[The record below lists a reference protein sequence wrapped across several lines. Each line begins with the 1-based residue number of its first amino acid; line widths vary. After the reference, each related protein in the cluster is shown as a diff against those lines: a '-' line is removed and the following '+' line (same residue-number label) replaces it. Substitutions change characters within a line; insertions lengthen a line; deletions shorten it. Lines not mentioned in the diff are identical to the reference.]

1 METKEQFL
9 ARYYAAAE
17 AGASEAELQAMIDS
31 YQASIQQEP
40 VKKKE
45 EASVLERASEVDFG
59 GSSSGLATPAQQDE
73 YDSGASVSTSV
84 TFDPYQTYNFG
95 GKEIP
100 GADAQLV
107 YDYGQAYEKERLDY
121 INQNF
126 DLARYYQSNGMSADA
141 ARLDSLTQEQ
151 RQIERQSV
159 LDGIENLMGDDVNEG
174 YIELAKG
181 LEGSPKNQY
190 EMLKGFSAENIYAGR
205 DRGFYAPNFDI
216 DESLDYEGKAREYKN
231 AVVGMEKERAG
242 NEAFSYINQQIEPIV
257 SDKFQRQIG
266 KELSIDERRAIE
278 QNLYKNYDIATDL
291 TGEGYVNE
299 SGQGWL
305 GVTDVFAP
313 GFRQSILKMWD
324 GVATPVENALG
335 GSDEDQAYRQE
346 RIKEIGMEMAVSS
359 KSLEDKL
366 LDLDIPGF
374 MSDGIGMLGA
384 SLPLMGAAMIT
395 GAVTRG
401 NPRAVG
407 SVTSILGGATIY
419 SENRDT
425 EWFQNL
431 NDAQKLGFVASSGI
445 AEGLPA
451 AVGAQIFAGKSFGGA
466 LVKSLMSKT
475 GEQTIKSWTAGLL
488 MGAGLG
494 AVEEGITE
502 GVTAGWQY
510 TSRINAMRAAGEP
523 VEWNYDDFWKQ
534 TREGALAGIAMGG
547 TLSPAGTIARTV
559 ATKSLDLLRTTAK
572 INELK
577 SQFSQAESRSERA
590 TIGRKIV
597 DAVDAYTKL
606 SDRRQQLMEYLAETN
621 PETFQRL
628 VDIHNRVEILAEQYT
643 RADANGRRSITKEVR
658 ELMQERG
665 SIEGE
670 MDSMFETDGKLE
682 SRILGREARKAA
694 NKRRNYGGLFQEGRG
709 KVTVTKEN
717 LGYVSKIVERLTR
730 FDVSPHTLIDGE
742 GKTKSITTGERIV
755 KGMQNA
761 MNLVR
766 AMSSLGDVAVDMY
779 RDFDTYIE
787 DLMSVATVR
796 DKETGEIRNMTR
808 EEATQIA
815 GRGMWTGSGQIK
827 LFLPA
832 LLENTAYHEGYHDV
846 VIQSIGTK
854 AAVGL
859 AKKLFQALPDN
870 LVSRYSKFLS
880 SYGDG
885 RGNLLSTLDDS
896 NLSEKQKV
904 QVADEFLMEILGDL
918 SAGNVSL
925 DVQKSI
931 IRQFIDYLSPQLGR
945 MGIRNIPNA
954 KIEDVVS
961 ALQQLTQE
969 FAEGRRVE
977 GLMTLNAAV
986 TRAGYASMATKI
998 GVTTDDDV
1006 DEGFDESKSQVVFR
1020 AGNLTDKAEPAAK
1033 MRGRRST
1040 GHFGTGFYFFSDENR
1055 AVEYAEPDNR
1065 KVSQLDISDYNLAR
1079 ATKGLHEVLKDIN
1092 NSSEASEA
1100 MWSGGD
1106 YEFSTYTF
1114 IRVGSV
1120 TGDFVTEEQARE
1132 MRDRAQEIFNKQKD
1146 IPPARYRERDS
1157 ISTVVMKAMGYEGVN
1172 AVGTDL
1178 DNSTYGTVIYDIK
1191 KGAEPK
1197 AQAMNAGDSKIEATV
1212 VFKVGKSRV
1221 SGRYGVTRVFNNE
1234 KHIDNFI
1241 DLMKRKKGWDFDDI
1255 YVIEGTYNGVEYK
1268 KKDSVQPQQPE
1279 PRRRIP
1285 ATEQDIYPVQAYD
1298 HKSFAQNMAT
1308 ALRLMRE
1315 SGNNLGIQVTPL
1327 TAEDLS
1333 AIAKGGGAIY
1343 STSDNKAGAYIKRDG
1358 YMGGLWK
1365 SPEST
1370 LSGVSK
1376 PLQDVSNNL
1385 AKKWGMVSGFFD
1397 AYATDLERQYVE
1409 NGWKPVAR
1417 VKFNPEFAPEGWN
1430 DEGSPLIDQPDIVF
1444 FVEGKGSVGDGKMY
1458 DNYMEAYSVAENLA
1472 KGEKPKAQ
1480 AMPDLGL
1487 SENAETTIE
1496 QAAGITPSQRDE
1508 RRTAMKLPES
1518 QRQTRNDLV
1527 LQVLNKYELGEI
1539 TQEDYLRAVR
1549 ENMPIKAFE
1558 VVPEIPT
1565 VLDIA
1570 SALDANKV
1578 DKGII
1583 GVNKQ
1588 VEDGYYVGLRL
1599 DIPAYDN
1606 YDTWVVSV
1614 HQGKEAERRSPFI
1627 YGKTIGYGQTAVIT
1641 NATFDSTPKAALSI
1655 ARGKSKTTIARMF
1668 GDWRNE
1674 DSQVTRQRAVDI
1686 MNGPD
1691 YNSDYKEIG
1700 KMDGWVQVGMNP
1712 FRHSWFYDKRD
1723 GRPLAEASEVIQVGA
1738 LVLAKDAVKISES
1751 DPRFEAKSNVSGRT
1765 IKFQRPGSIVA
1776 DPVSLVKPQKIG
1788 IFDFK
1793 YAASTTQMEEWLKS
1807 GLVRQEDMSMLEGR
1821 DVLSHSPDNM
1831 MVGSV
1836 SVDGRV
1842 LVNNGGG
1849 LFYSANTGDVWAVAG
1864 ETAGKNMANELNEL
1878 LKNSPDGKAYLLLIS
1893 GGREKHK
1900 SSTNGVMSVAS
1911 IGFELVNQGI
1921 ITKTELKN
1929 VLKQSIAE
1937 TEQLSVRNQIAAN
1950 EARVKKGKEPNPI
1963 NKGTTKLSSMGGTIE
1978 ALFERF
1984 FVEFASPYKSTFE
1997 QRREFVD
2004 KFSTNIGKA
2013 VAVKSRESA
2022 QEKKRIIDSYER
2034 VFEFRPNA
2042 NQFGS
2047 TLKNFF
2053 FDFFQEK
2060 ILQGGQVNE
2069 IYGAIEV
2076 TSEVKLEKDPNP
2088 TAAYPLKL
2096 VSVDP
2101 NAPRPR
2107 TIVFKSMRSA
2117 AGTLVTR
2124 GVNPLNRGLE
2134 IGDMYINSK
2143 GERQLITP
2151 PAFEMM
2157 GGMGQATWGRMTVKS
2172 PVPIDT
2178 ITRDI
2183 LNMNESVPI
2192 GVRAKSQGNLMK
2204 LIADMVDPSIP
2215 TPSARVTKRG
2225 KLVITPSKTE
2235 LWNKKKNEVVDL
2247 LVASGMSKENALA
2260 LYANAKA
2267 YKEGRTAG
2275 RKLAAK
2281 EAQKILGKR
2290 NRELSTE
2297 AKALRK
2303 ELDQLKNKAKTVDEF
2318 LSFAIKLVDERMKG
2332 KGQQPFGNADI
2343 QRLLK
2348 IVRQA
2353 HKSSAKRIAKEG
2365 EAEVMDTFVEKLID
2379 IFDKQDAKEA
2389 MRDYL
2394 ASIRVARKLQ
2404 QRLNDIT
2411 KKRKKGEALKSV
2423 ASYAKVLSRL
2433 ADINPAML
2441 SPTDV
2446 KDFVNTLNAAVQTV
2460 SKVKTFFDTEEQR
2473 IVAEAP
2479 ARRSVETLS
2488 ALADKFKAM
2497 EELGRNA
2504 VRVAKARANAEKNGT
2519 SFEEEYSALL
2529 KADALRNVSGTR
2541 KAILKFIEDNP
2552 NLGLDPANPA
2562 DVEYVLQQLA
2572 ENKALLEE
2580 QSKEAIITDV
2590 LLPQIAFNLDK
2601 LLEDRHIAEILG
2613 LYDATQFNV
2622 RELVARLNKLDKIH
2636 LANLEFKLD
2645 DYLMNDS
2652 VMGLGYLA
2660 ARVRG
2665 RIEMA
2670 DAIKNELTSKGVR
2683 AGAKPILSL
2692 LDTADSFLRLVFRVD
2707 NKTIAKIRRL
2717 IGFADMERAFA
2728 KADMIHAM
2736 TAEAISEEIDRIEGE
2751 GGSVKTVLDN
2761 AIMQLFSMARQMPVL
2776 EEAAP
2781 GQNEAEWYLALRNS
2795 MRRSIDHYRDQRELY
2810 SDEDIAQMEAAF
2822 EYLFAEKNLPDLIAK
2837 VQTERADL
2845 VQMVDF
2851 MAGVHSTLEDSF
2863 ANYVERYL
2871 GKNLTREN
2879 NYTPFEVKVK
2889 VKNEAV
2895 DESLQMRQA
2904 IMDSM
2909 RSSSLSNAKKVAG
2922 SSYERNPKSITGSN
2936 NIIGLD
2942 FIKINERTL
2951 RENTVLSNTVGE
2963 VIALQSVFSSDEM
2976 FELMPDDGVRSQLH
2990 AKLMNYI
2997 TQDSGKAPFVFHS
3010 RFMIGGKRFRNP
3022 FKTIRNA
3029 VIVKAFG
3036 GVLTQTL
3043 KQSTVLISTMANT
3056 KNPVQS
3062 IPYMIQTVGELFAF
3076 AVRNGL
3082 LTDSKIALEANGR
3095 YKLLQNSPVFSR
3107 DYEAGNIDPY
3117 TGAIDTETSWFV
3129 RTRDKLND
3137 LALQNLKST
3146 DKVAAIASWFTFYG
3160 DYLISEGLADSFDD
3174 INWEEQAARP
3184 DLDALSYADS
3194 MVTKDQAASTPR
3206 QAADIYKD
3214 TGGAI
3219 GPVVDFMRNIVLPFA
3234 RFAVNKKRSI
3244 YSDFNK
3250 LKEADTKREG
3260 MIAMAG
3266 HMAELTAFHTIG
3278 KILIPAIAS
3287 LFVDDEEEESK
3298 YRKNPWL
3305 DIAGSVLSDMNPLPP
3320 IGYLEDVSKEMLN
3333 RYLLFPLSEGMD
3345 GVPKFLGGDSSD
3357 DRYER
3362 WKNTSATIPT
3372 YSSNPE
3378 LSASGLFKVVMGPYG
3393 EFGTDAHNTLKNLM
3407 EDGNKVYSSTG
3418 KEYFVR
3424 PEDKDQ
3430 MDMFFAMKFLMAMG
3444 QMAGFSSKEIDIVAR
3459 RLDDLPRERSLGS
3472 EEELAAYEMI
3482 AKSVFADDA
3491 DFLATLEDGSG
3502 IERFQRIL
3510 IDKLNY
3516 SPYDAERA
3524 ASRFK
3529 KGAKETVV
3537 EISMRQMDGY
3547 AQHIRDIRAI
3557 FKNAGDAKDYFTMVN
3572 NRKNSMDA
3580 AEFAEFK
3587 NLADFYMAGMRSG
3600 TLEES
3605 MFYNLTE

>member
-17 AGASEAELQAMIDS
+17 AGASKAELQAMIDEFQS
-31 YQASIQQEP
+31 MAATAPQEDS
-40 VKKKE
+40 KKKDE
-45 EASVLERASEVDFG
+45 TSPLEPASEVDFTD
-59 GSSSGLATPAQQDE
+59 SSSGLATPAQQDE
-73 YDSGASVSTSV
+73 DDSGASASTPV

-95 GKEIP
+95 GQQIP

-107 YDYGQAYEKERLDY
+107 YDYGQVYGSERQSF
-121 INQNF
+121 IQNNF
-126 DLARYYQSNGMSADA
+126 DLARYYSANGMAADA
-141 ARLDSLTQEQ
+141 ERVRQLSPEQ
-151 RQIERQSV
+151 LELERGSV
-159 LDGIENLMGDDVNEG
+159 LDGINSLIDDDINSG
-174 YIELAKG
+174 YIELGKGLDGAPDQGEYNQVNSLLAGGAKG
-181 LEGSPKNQY
+181 SLYSGYGKDGG
-190 EMLKGFSAENIYAGR
+190 LFDGFVSDPDPLGLYAAEDPR
-205 DRGFYAPNFDI
+205 DSMSI
-216 DESLDYEGKAREYKN
+216 EEREDDFADRFGDWHKRN
-231 AVVGMEKERAG
+231 LG
-242 NEAFSYINQQIEPIV
+242 NKTFSYVNSQVEPTA
-257 SDKFQRQIG
+257 SEKYAQFLGQ
-266 KELSIDERRAIE
+266 ELSVEQRRAIE
-278 QNLYKNYDIATDL
+278 QNLYRNYNIAADL

-299 SGQGWL
+299 SGRGWL
-305 GVTDVFAP
+305 GVTDVFGP
-313 GFRQSILKMWD
+313 GFQRGMLQAWD
-324 GVATPVENALG
+324 GIATSVENVLG
-335 GSDEDQAYRQE
+335 GDEEDQAYRQQ
-346 RIKEIGMEMAVSS
+346 RIKEIGQEMAVAT
-359 KSLEDKL
+359 KNLEQKL
-366 LDLDIPGF
+366 AENDIEGYF
-374 MSDGIGMLGA
+374 TDTLGQFGA
-384 SLPLMGAAMIT
+384 SLPMMGAAMIT
-395 GAVTRG
+395 GAVTR
-401 NPRAVG
+401 NPRASMAAV
-407 SVTSILGGATIY
+407 SVFGAATVY
-419 SENRDT
+419 SENREN

-431 NDAQKLGFVASSGI
+431 SSAEQVGFVASSGI

-451 AVGAQIFAGKSFGGA
+451 MVAANILSGGGVAGAVAKRLSGRVAKNQVAKYTS
-466 LVKSLMSKT
+466 
-475 GEQTIKSWTAGLL
+475 GLL
-488 MGAGLG
+488 TGMGLG
-494 AVEEGITE
+494 AIEEGVTEGIT
-502 GVTAGWQY
+502 AAWQY
-510 TSRINAMRAAGEP
+510 NAMIDAKRRGGEA
-523 VEWNYDDFWKQ
+523 VDWDYNEFISQVKQ
-534 TREGALAGIAMGG
+534 GALAGMAMGG
-547 TLSPAGTIARTV
+547 GLAGVGNVTRTV
-559 ATKSLDLLRTTAK
+559 ATKGLDMLRTTAK

-577 SQFSQAESRSERA
+577 KQFTQAESKAERA
-590 TIGRKIV
+590 SIGRRIV
-597 DAVDAYTKL
+597 DAIDAHTKL
-606 SDRRQQLMEYLAETN
+606 FDRRQQLMEYLAETN

-628 VDIHNRVEILAEQYT
+628 VDIHNKVEILAEQYT
-643 RADANGRRSITKEVR
+643 RADSNGRRKITKEVR
-658 ELMQERG
+658 ELLQERG
-665 SIEGE
+665 TIEGE
-670 MDSMFETDGKLE
+670 MDSMLQTDGKLE
-682 SRILGREARKAA
+682 SRILAKEGRKAG

-709 KVTVTKEN
+709 KVTVTAGN
-717 LGYVSKIVERLTR
+717 LDSVSKLISRLTSL
-730 FDVSPHTLIDGE
+730 DVLPHTTLDGE

-761 MNLVR
+761 MNVVR
-766 AMSSLGDVAVDMY
+766 GLASLGDVAIDMY
-779 RDFDTYIE
+779 RDYDTYIA
-787 DLMSVATVR
+787 DLM
-796 DKETGEIRNMTR
+796 EEGGMTR
-808 EEATQIA
+808 EEAVNAA

-827 LFLPA
+827 LFLPS
-832 LLENTAYHEGYHDV
+832 LLENTAYHEGYHDFV
-846 VIQSIGTK
+846 LQTIGTK

-870 LVSRYSKFLS
+870 LSKRYSQFLT

-885 RGNLLSTLDDS
+885 RGNLTSSLDDKS
-896 NLSEKQKV
+896 LTEQQKV
-904 QVADEFLMEILGDL
+904 QVADEFLTELLADIT
-918 SAGNVSL
+918 AGNISI
-925 DVQKSI
+925 DIQKSV
-931 IRQFIDYLSPQLGR
+931 IRQFMEFLAPHLGR
-945 MGIRNIPNA
+945 IGVRGIPDA
-954 KIEDVVS
+954 KIDNVVS
-961 ALQQLTQE
+961 AIQQMTQE
-969 FAEGRRVE
+969 FSEGRRLE
-977 GLMTLNAAV
+977 GQRKLNEAV
-986 TRAGYASMATKI
+986 IRAGYAGMATKI
-998 GVTTDDDV
+998 GIAADEDS
-1006 DEGFDESKSQVVFR
+1006 DEGFDESKSQ
-1020 AGNLTDKAEPAAK
+1020 
-1033 MRGRRST
+1033 
-1040 GHFGTGFYFFSDENR
+1040 
-1055 AVEYAEPDNR
+1055 
-1065 KVSQLDISDYNLAR
+1065 
-1079 ATKGLHEVLKDIN
+1079 
-1092 NSSEASEA
+1092 A
-1100 MWSGGD
+1100 MD
-1106 YEFSTYTF
+1106 
-1114 IRVGSV
+1114 
-1120 TGDFVTEEQARE
+1120 
-1132 MRDRAQEIFNKQKD
+1132 
-1146 IPPARYRERDS
+1146 
-1157 ISTVVMKAMGYEGVN
+1157 
-1172 AVGTDL
+1172 
-1178 DNSTYGTVIYDIK
+1178 
-1191 KGAEPK
+1191 
-1197 AQAMNAGDSKIEATV
+1197 AGDSKIEATII
-1212 VFKVGKSRV
+1212 FKVGKTRV
-1221 SGRYGVTRVFNNE
+1221 SGRYPVTRVFNNE
-1234 KHIDNFI
+1234 QHLENFI
-1241 DLMKRKKGWDFDDI
+1241 KWMEKNKGWESDEI
-1255 YVIEGTYNGVEYK
+1255 YIKEGTYRGVDYK
-1268 KKDSVQPQQPE
+1268 RKDAVQSQQPR
-1279 PRRRIP
+1279 PRTKVQ
-1285 ATEQDIYPVQAYD
+1285 ATEQDVYSVQAWDYEA
-1298 HKSFAQNMAT
+1298 FAKNMAK
-1308 ALRLMRE
+1308 ALQLMKE
-1315 SGNNLGIQVTPL
+1315 SGVNLGIQVTPL
-1327 TAEDLS
+1327 TAEDVKK
-1333 AIAKGGGAIY
+1333 IADDGGAIF
-1343 STSDNKAGAYIKRDG
+1343 STSDNKAGAYVKRDG

-1365 SPEST
+1365 SPESS
-1370 LSGVSK
+1370 LSRVSK
-1376 PLQDVSNNL
+1376 PLQDKRNSL
-1385 AKKWGMVSGFFD
+1385 AKNWGMKSGFFD

-1430 DEGSPLIDQPDIVF
+1430 EEGSPLMEQPDVVF
-1444 FVEGKGSVGDGKMY
+1444 FVEGEGKVGDGKMY
-1458 DNYMEAYSVAENLA
+1458 DDYMEAYSSAETMA

-1480 AMPDLGL
+1480 ALPNPELQ
-1487 SENAETTIE
+1487 ENAEVSIE
-1496 QAAGITPSQRDE
+1496 EASGITPSQRE
-1508 RRTAMKLPES
+1508 QRRTEIKLPES
-1518 QRQTRNDLV
+1518 QRQVRNNVILG
-1527 LQVLNKYELGEI
+1527 VLNKYELGEI

-1583 GVNKQ
+1583 GVNKE

-1614 HQGKEAERRSPFI
+1614 HQGKKAEARSPFLG
-1627 YGKTIGYGQTAVIT
+1627 GKSIGYGQTAVIT
-1641 NATFDSTPKAALSI
+1641 NATFDSTPTAALNI
-1655 ARGKSKTTIARMF
+1655 ARGTAKTTIARMF

-1674 DSQVTRQRAVDI
+1674 NPEATRQRAVDI

-1700 KMDGWVQVGMNP
+1700 KMEGWVQVGMNP

-1723 GRPLAEASEVIQVGA
+1723 GRPLAEASEIIQVGA

-1751 DPRFEAKSNVSGRT
+1751 DPRFEAKSKVGGKA
-1765 IKFQRPGSIVA
+1765 IKFQRPGSDVT
-1776 DPVSLVKPQKIG
+1776 DPVSLVKSQKIG
-1788 IFDFK
+1788 IFDLK
-1793 YAASTTQMEEWLKS
+1793 YAASTTQMEDWLKS
-1807 GLVRQEDMSMLEGR
+1807 GIVRQEDMSILEGR

-1849 LFYSANTGDVWAVAG
+1849 LFYSANSGDVWAVAG
-1864 ETAGKNMANELNEL
+1864 ESAGNNMANELNEL
-1878 LKNSPDGKAYLLLIS
+1878 LKKSPDGKAYLLLIS
-1893 GGREKHK
+1893 GSRQKHR
-1900 SSTNGVMSVAS
+1900 SSTNGVMSMAS

-1929 VLKQSIAE
+1929 VLKQTIAE
-1937 TEQLSVRNQIAAN
+1937 TEQLSVQKQIAAN

-1963 NKGTTKLSSMGGTIE
+1963 KNGTTKLSSMGGTIE

-2004 KFSTNIGKA
+2004 KFATNIGNA
-2013 VAVKSRESA
+2013 VAVKSKESA

-2034 VFEFRPNA
+2034 VFGFRPNA

-2088 TAAYPLKL
+2088 TASYPLKL
-2096 VSVDP
+2096 VNTDP

-2107 TIVFKSMRSA
+2107 TIVFKTMRSA

-2124 GVNPLNRGLE
+2124 GVNPANRGLE

-2143 GERQLITP
+2143 GERKLITP
-2151 PAFEMM
+2151 AAFEMM

-2183 LNMNESVPI
+2183 LNMDESKPI

-2225 KLVITPSKTE
+2225 KLIIAPSKTE
-2235 LWNKKKNEVVDL
+2235 LWNKRKKEVVDL
-2247 LVASGMSKENALA
+2247 LVASGMSKENAQA

-2275 RKLAAK
+2275 RKLATK
-2281 EAQKILGKR
+2281 EAQSTLGKR

-2303 ELDQLKNKAKTVDEF
+2303 ELDQLKNKAKTVEEF

-2365 EAEVMDTFVEKLID
+2365 EAEVMDTFIEKLID
-2379 IFDKQDAKEA
+2379 IFDKQDAKAA

-2394 ASIRVARKLQ
+2394 ASISAARKLQ
-2404 QRLNDIT
+2404 KRLNNIT

-2433 ADINPAML
+2433 ADINPALL

-2446 KDFVNTLNAAVQTV
+2446 KDFINTLNAAVQTV
-2460 SKVKTFFDTEEQR
+2460 SKVKTSFSTEEQR

-2504 VRVAKARANAEKNGT
+2504 VMVAKAKALAEKNGT
-2519 SFEEEYSALL
+2519 TFEEEYSALL
-2529 KADALRNVSGTR
+2529 KAEGLRKVSGTR

-2613 LYDATQFNV
+2613 LYDAAKFNV
-2622 RELVARLNKLDKIH
+2622 SELVARLSKLDKIH

-2670 DAIKNELTSKGVR
+2670 DAIKGELTSKGIK
-2683 AGAKPILSL
+2683 AGARPILSL
-2692 LDTADSFLRLVFRVD
+2692 LDTADSFIRLVFKTD

-2736 TAEAISEEIDRIEGE
+2736 TVEAISEEIDRIEKE
-2751 GGSVKTVLDN
+2751 GGSVKTVADN

-2776 EEAAP
+2776 EEGAP
-2781 GQNEAEWYLALRNS
+2781 GQNEAEWYLALRDA

-2851 MAGVHSTLEDSF
+2851 MTGVHSTLEDSF

-2879 NYTPFEVKVK
+2879 NYTPFSVKVR

-2895 DESLQMRQA
+2895 DEGLQMRQA

-2922 SSYERNPKSITGSN
+2922 SSYERNPKSITGSG

-2951 RENTVLSNTVGE
+2951 RENTILSNTVGE
-2963 VIALQSVFSSDEM
+2963 VMALQSVFSSDEM
-2976 FELMPDDGVRSQLH
+2976 SELISDDGVRQQLH
-2990 AKLMNYI
+2990 SKLMQYI
-2997 TQDSGKAPFVFHS
+2997 TQDAGRAPFVFQS
-3010 RFMIGGKRFRNP
+3010 RFMIGGKKFRNP
-3022 FKTIRNA
+3022 VKTIRNA

-3043 KQSTVLISTMANT
+3043 KQSTVLISTMFNSKVPT
-3056 KNPVQS
+3056 QS
-3062 IPYMIQTVGELFAF
+3062 IPYMIKTVGELFAF

-3082 LTDSKIALEANGR
+3082 FKDSKIALEANGR

-3107 DYEAGNIDPY
+3107 DYQAGNIDPY

-3146 DKVAAIASWFTFYG
+3146 DKIAAIASWFTFYG
-3160 DYLISEGLADSFDD
+3160 DYLISEGLADSFDE

-3184 DLDALSYADS
+3184 NLDALSYADS

-3214 TGGAI
+3214 TSGTMSA
-3219 GPVVDFMRNIVLPFA
+3219 VVALVRNIILAFS
-3234 RFAVNKKRSI
+3234 RFAVNKKRSV
-3244 YSDFNK
+3244 YSDFEK
-3250 LKEADTKREG
+3250 IRTGTAVKEGTV
-3260 MIAMAG
+3260 AMAG
-3266 HMAELTAFHTIG
+3266 HMAELATFHAVG

-3287 LFVDDEEEESK
+3287 MFVDEEEEESE
-3298 YRKNPWL
+3298 YRKSPWL
-3305 DIAGSVLSDMNPLPP
+3305 DIGGGVLTDMNPLPP
-3320 IGYLEDVSKEMLN
+3320 LGYLEDVVKEMTN
-3333 RYLLFPLSEGMD
+3333 KYLLFPISEGMD
-3345 GVPKFLGGDSSD
+3345 GIPSFLEGEGYD

-3378 LSASGLFKVVMGPYG
+3378 LSASGLLKVAMGPYG
-3393 EFGTDAHNTLKNLM
+3393 EFVTDAGNTLRNLM

-3482 AKSVFADDA
+3482 AKSVFKDDA

-3510 IDKLNY
+3510 IEKLDY
-3516 SPYDAERA
+3516 SPYDAEKA
-3524 ASRFK
+3524 ASKFQ
-3529 KGAKETVV
+3529 KGAKAAAIEL
-3537 EISMRQMDGY
+3537 SMRDMDGY
-3547 AQHIRDIRAI
+3547 AQHIRDIRVI
-3557 FKNAGDAKDYFTMVN
+3557 FKNAGDAKDYFAMVN
-3572 NRKNSMDA
+3572 RRKDSMDA
-3580 AEFAEFK
+3580 TEFAEFK

>member
-17 AGASEAELQAMIDS
+17 AGASKAELQAMIDEF
-31 YQASIQQEP
+31 QAMAAAAPQGDS
-40 VKKKE
+40 KKKE
-45 EASVLERASEVDFG
+45 ETSPLEPVSEVDFTD
-59 GSSSGLATPAQQDE
+59 SSSGLATPAQQDGD
-73 YDSGASVSTSV
+73 DSGASASTPV
-84 TFDPYQTYNFG
+84 TFDPYQTYDFG
-95 GKEIP
+95 GQQIP

-107 YDYGQAYEKERLDY
+107 YNYGQAYEQSRSQW
-121 INQNF
+121 INENF
-126 DLARYYQSNGMSADA
+126 DLAQYYGQNNMAADA
-141 ARLDSLTQEQ
+141 ARLESLSPEQ
-151 RQIERQSV
+151 LELEKQSVIQGIEQLAKDNSNQAYKEYGKGIKDTEIPEANKQNLAEFQQAPAMDIWASRAGVEQMTGVSTRLFEEQIE
-159 LDGIENLMGDDVNEG
+159 
-174 YIELAKG
+174 G
-181 LEGSPKNQY
+181 LGLTEEQV
-190 EMLKGFSAENIYAGR
+190 AE
-205 DRGFYAPNFDI
+205 
-216 DESLDYEGKAREYKN
+216 EYKEYVIDRLDKTSN
-231 AVVGMEKERAG
+231 
-242 NEAFSYINQQIEPIV
+242 NNIFSYINSKVEPLATER
-257 SDKFQRQIG
+257 FRQS
-266 KELSIDERRAIE
+266 LNRDLTIDERRSIE
-278 QNLYKNYDIATDL
+278 QNLYRNYDISTDL

-305 GVTDVFAP
+305 GVTDVFSP
-313 GFRQSILKMWD
+313 GFKRSGLAIWD
-324 GVATPVENALG
+324 GVATAVENVFG
-335 GSDEDQAYRQE
+335 GNEEAQAERQQA
-346 RIKEIGMEMAVSS
+346 IKDIGKEMSVSTRS
-359 KSLEDKL
+359 MGEKWD
-366 LDLDIPGF
+366 DGDITGW
-374 MSDGIGMLGA
+374 MTDGLGMLGQSA
-384 SLPLMGAAMIT
+384 PLMGAAMLT
-395 GAVTRG
+395 GAVSRG
-401 NPRAVG
+401 NVRAVA
-407 SVTSILGGATIY
+407 SVTSTLGAATIY
-419 SENRDT
+419 SENKDT
-425 EWFQNL
+425 EWFDNL
-431 NDAQKLGFVASSGI
+431 SSAEALGFVVSSGI

-451 AVGAQIFAGKSFGGA
+451 AVGGNIFRTGGMLA
-466 LVKSLMSKT
+466 KGLARTLGT
-475 GEQTIKSWTAGLL
+475 EAGEQGFKQWTKGLL
-488 MGAGLG
+488 VGAGLG

-502 GVTAGWQY
+502 GITAGWQY
-510 TSRINAMRAAGEP
+510 TSRINAMQAAGEN
-523 VEWNYDDFWKQ
+523 VQWNYDEFWKQ
-534 TREGALAGIAMGG
+534 TKEGAVAGIAMGG
-547 TLSPAGTIARTV
+547 TLAPAGNVVRTV
-559 ATKSLDLLRTTAK
+559 ASKGLDLIRTKAK
-572 INELK
+572 IDELK
-577 SQFSQAESRSERA
+577 QQFSQAESKSERA

-606 SDRRQQLMEYLAETN
+606 SDRRQQLMEYLAETK
-621 PETFQRL
+621 PETYERL
-628 VDIHNRVEILAEQYT
+628 VEIHNRVEVLAEQYT
-643 RADANGRRSITKEVR
+643 RADSDARRKITKEVR
-658 ELMQERG
+658 ELMAERG
-665 SIEGE
+665 NIEGE
-670 MDSMFETDGKLE
+670 MDSMLQTDGKLE
-682 SRILGREARKAA
+682 SRILAREGRKAGK
-694 NKRRNYGGLFQEGRG
+694 KRRNYGGLFAEGRG
-709 KVTVTKEN
+709 KVTVTADN
-717 LGYVSKIVERLTR
+717 LGPIAKIIQGLTKY
-730 FDVSPHTLIDGE
+730 DVSPHTVVDGE
-742 GKTKSITTGERIV
+742 GKTKAVTTGERIV
-755 KGMQNA
+755 RGMQNA
-761 MNLVR
+761 VNVVKGL
-766 AMSSLGDVAVDMY
+766 SSLGDVAVDMY
-779 RDFDTYIE
+779 RDYDTYIE
-787 DLMSVATVR
+787 DLMQEA
-796 DKETGEIRNMTR
+796 GLTR
-808 EEATQIA
+808 EAAVEAA

-827 LFLPA
+827 MFLPG
-832 LLENTAYHEGYHDV
+832 LLETTAYHEGYHDFV
-846 VIQSIGTK
+846 LQTIGTK

-870 LVSRYSKFLS
+870 LTKRYSQFLT

-885 RGNLLSTLDDS
+885 RGSLTSSLDDKS
-896 NLSEKQKV
+896 LTEEQKV
-904 QVADEFLMEILGDL
+904 QVADEFLTELLADIT
-918 SAGNVSL
+918 AGNVSI
-925 DVQKSI
+925 DIQKSVV
-931 IRQFIDYLSPQLGR
+931 RQFMDFLSPHLGR
-945 MGIRNIPNA
+945 IGVKGIPDA
-954 KIEDVVS
+954 KIDNVVS
-961 ALQQLTQE
+961 AIQQMTQE
-969 FAEGRRVE
+969 FSEGRRLE
-977 GLMTLNAAV
+977 GQRRLNEAV
-986 TRAGYASMATKI
+986 IRANYAGIAMRAGVMM
-998 GVTTDDDV
+998 DDDAE
-1006 DEGFDESKSQVVFR
+1006 DGFDKTKTQMVYR
-1020 AGNLTDKAEPAAK
+1020 AGNLVDKAEPAAK

-1040 GHFGTGFYFFSDENR
+1040 GHFGTGFYFFSDEKR
-1055 AVEYAEPDNR
+1055 AIEYAKPDNR
-1065 KVSQLDISDYNLAR
+1065 EVSQLNIADYNLAR

-1092 NSSEASEA
+1092 NASDASEA
-1100 MWSGGD
+1100 HWSGGD
-1106 YEFSTYTF
+1106 YRFIPYTF
-1114 IRVGSV
+1114 VRVGSV
-1120 TGDFVTEEQARE
+1120 LGEFVTEEQARE
-1132 MRDRAQEIFNKQKD
+1132 MADRAQKIFDKQRS
-1146 IPPARYRERDS
+1146 IPVERYRERDS
-1157 ISTVVMKAMGYEGVN
+1157 ISTIVMKAMGYEGVS
-1172 AVGTDL
+1172 AVDTDL

-1197 AQAMNAGDSKIEATV
+1197 AQAMEAGGGEIFATIVFSVSVSGKAKHPVKKVFKDERHLNNFIKFMERERGWTYEETYVHSGEYSGEATKQKSEPIRETV
-1212 VFKVGKSRV
+1212 DATDRDILYKADPQGIKDFARSMDRAMKMMADRGVNIGLQVTQLSEADVQKIVDEGGVIFMTADVGAGGYITKDGYVGGIFKNPDT
-1221 SGRYGVTRVFNNE
+1221 RY
-1234 KHIDNFI
+1234 
-1241 DLMKRKKGWDFDDI
+1241 KRITKPLFKRMEQWA
-1255 YVIEGTYNGVEYK
+1255 ERNGVE
-1268 KKDSVQPQQPE
+1268 
-1279 PRRRIP
+1279 I
-1285 ATEQDIYPVQAYD
+1285 
-1298 HKSFAQNMAT
+1298 
-1308 ALRLMRE
+1308 
-1315 SGNNLGIQVTPL
+1315 
-1327 TAEDLS
+1327 
-1333 AIAKGGGAIY
+1333 
-1343 STSDNKAGAYIKRDG
+1343 
-1358 YMGGLWK
+1358 
-1365 SPEST
+1365 
-1370 LSGVSK
+1370 
-1376 PLQDVSNNL
+1376 
-1385 AKKWGMVSGFFD
+1385 FFD
-1397 AYATDLERQYVE
+1397 AFATKLEDIYIGLGYKPYART
-1409 NGWKPVAR
+1409 A
-1417 VKFNPEFAPEGWN
+1417 FNREFAPEGWDAEN
-1430 DEGSPLIDQPDIVF
+1430 SPLLDEPDVVF
-1444 FVEGKGSVGDGKMY
+1444 FV
-1458 DNYMEAYSVAENLA
+1458 
-1472 KGEKPKAQ
+1472 KGEGTKGEGQRFDDYMQAFDATAARAKKPKAQ
-1480 AMPDLGL
+1480 ALPNPELQ
-1487 SENAETTIE
+1487 ENAQVSIE
-1496 QAAGITPSQRDE
+1496 EATGISPQQRE
-1508 RRTAMKLPES
+1508 QRRAEIKLPES
-1518 QRQTRNDLV
+1518 QRQRRNNTILD
-1527 LQVLNKYELGEI
+1527 VLNKYELGEI

-1549 ENMPIKAFE
+1549 ENMPIKPFE
-1558 VVPEIPT
+1558 AVPEIPT

-1578 DKGII
+1578 DKGIV
-1583 GVNKQ
+1583 GVNKEI
-1588 VEDGYYVGLRL
+1588 EDGYYVGLRL

-1614 HQGKEAERRSPFI
+1614 HQGKKAEPRSPFLG
-1627 YGKTIGYGQTAVIT
+1627 GKAIGYGQTAVIT
-1641 NATFDSTPKAALSI
+1641 NATFDSTPTAALNI
-1655 ARGKSKTTIARMF
+1655 ARGTAKTTIARMF

-1674 DSQVTRQRAVDI
+1674 NPETTRQRAVDI
-1686 MNGPD
+1686 MAGPE

-1700 KMDGWVQVGMNP
+1700 KMEGWVQVGMNP

-1723 GRPLAEASEVIQVGA
+1723 GRPLAEASEIIQIGA
-1738 LVLAKDAVKISES
+1738 LVLAKDAVKVSES
-1751 DPRFEAKSNVSGRT
+1751 DPRFEAKSKVGGGR
-1765 IKFQRPGSIVA
+1765 IKFQRPGSLVA
-1776 DPVSLVKPQKIG
+1776 DPVSLVKSQKIG
-1788 IFDFK
+1788 IFDLN
-1793 YAASTTQMEEWLKS
+1793 YTASTTQMEDWLKS
-1807 GLVRQEDMSMLEGR
+1807 GVVRQEDMSILEGR
-1821 DVLSHSPDNM
+1821 PVLSHSPDNM

-1864 ETAGKNMANELNEL
+1864 ESAGNNMANELNEL
-1878 LKNSPDGKAYLLLIS
+1878 LKTSPDGKAYLLLIS
-1893 GGREKHK
+1893 GGREKHR
-1900 SSTNGVMSVAS
+1900 SSTNGVMSMAS
-1911 IGFELVNQGI
+1911 LGFELVNQNVL
-1921 ITKTELKN
+1921 TKTELKK
-1929 VLKQSIAE
+1929 VLKETIAE
-1937 TEQLSVRNQIAAN
+1937 TERLSIAAQIRRN
-1950 EARVKKGKEPNPI
+1950 EARVKDGKEPNPI
-1963 NKGTTKLSSMGGTIE
+1963 KRGTNKLSSMSGTME

-2004 KFSTNIGKA
+2004 KFATNVGKA
-2013 VAVKSRESA
+2013 VAVKARESA
-2022 QEKKRIIDSYER
+2022 AKKKELIAAYER
-2034 VFEFRPNA
+2034 IFEFRPKA
-2042 NQFGS
+2042 SQFGS

-2053 FDFFQEK
+2053 FDYFQEK
-2060 ILQGGQVNE
+2060 VLQGGQPNE

-2076 TSEVKLEKDPNP
+2076 SSEVRLEKDPNP
-2088 TAAYPLKL
+2088 TASYPLKL
-2096 VSVDP
+2096 VNVDP
-2101 NAPRPR
+2101 NAPTPK
-2107 TIVFKSMRSA
+2107 TIVFKTMRSA

-2124 GVNPLNRGLE
+2124 GTNPANRGLE

-2143 GERQLITP
+2143 GERKLITP
-2151 PAFEMM
+2151 NAFEMM
-2157 GGMGQATWGRMTVKS
+2157 GGMGQATWGRMSVKA

-2183 LNMNESVPI
+2183 LNMEESKPI

-2225 KLVITPSKTE
+2225 KLIIAPSKTE
-2235 LWNKKKNEVVDL
+2235 LWNKRKKEVVDL
-2247 LVASGMSKENALA
+2247 LVASGMSKENAQA

-2275 RKLAAK
+2275 RKLATK
-2281 EAQKILGKR
+2281 EAQSTLGKR

-2303 ELDQLKNKAKTVDEF
+2303 ELDQLKNKAKTVEEF

-2353 HKSSAKRIAKEG
+2353 HKSSAKRIEKEG
-2365 EAEVMDTFVEKLID
+2365 GAEVMDTFIEKLID
-2379 IFDKQDAKEA
+2379 IFDKQDAKAA

-2394 ASIRVARKLQ
+2394 ASISAARKLQ
-2404 QRLNDIT
+2404 KRLSTIT

-2433 ADINPAML
+2433 ADINPALL

-2446 KDFVNTLNAAVQTV
+2446 KDFINTLNSAVQTV
-2460 SKVKTFFDTEEQR
+2460 SKVKTSFDPEEQR

-2504 VRVAKARANAEKNGT
+2504 VMVAKAKALAEKNGT
-2519 SFEEEYSALL
+2519 TFEEEYSALL
-2529 KADALRNVSGTR
+2529 KAEGLRKVSGTR

-2613 LYDATQFNV
+2613 LYDATKFNV
-2622 RELVARLNKLDKIH
+2622 SELVSRLNKLDKIH

-2660 ARVRG
+2660 SRVRG

-2670 DAIKNELTSKGVR
+2670 DAIKGELTSKGIK
-2683 AGAKPILSL
+2683 AGTRPILSL
-2692 LDTADSFLRLVFRVD
+2692 LDTADSFLRLVFKTD

-2736 TAEAISEEIDRIEGE
+2736 TVEAISEEIDRIEKE
-2751 GGSVKTVLDN
+2751 GGSVRTITDN

-2776 EEAAP
+2776 EEGAP
-2781 GQNEAEWYLALRNS
+2781 GQNEAEWYLALRDA
-2795 MRRSIDHYRDQRELY
+2795 MRRSIAHYRDQRELY

-2822 EYLFAEKNLPDLIAK
+2822 EYLFSEKNLPNLIAK
-2837 VQTERADL
+2837 VQTERPDL

-2879 NYTPFEVKVK
+2879 NYTPFSVKVK

-2895 DESLQMRQA
+2895 DEGLQMRQA

-2942 FIKINERTL
+2942 FTKINERTL
-2951 RENTVLSNTVGE
+2951 RENTILSNTVGE
-2963 VIALQSVFSSDEM
+2963 VMALQSVFSSDEM
-2976 FELMPDDGVRSQLH
+2976 SELIADDGVRQQLH
-2990 AKLMNYI
+2990 SKLMQYI
-2997 TQDSGKAPFVFHS
+2997 TQDAGRAPFVFQS
-3010 RFMIGGKRFRNP
+3010 RFMVGSKKFRNP
-3022 FKTIRNA
+3022 IKTIRNA

-3082 LTDSKIALEANGR
+3082 FTDSKIALDANGR

-3160 DYLISEGLADSFDD
+3160 DYLISEGFADSFDD

-3214 TGGAI
+3214 TAGTMSA
-3219 GPVVDFMRNIVLPFA
+3219 VVAMVRNIILPFA
-3234 RFAVNKKRSI
+3234 RFAVNKKRSV
-3244 YSDFNK
+3244 YSDFEK
-3250 LKEADTKREG
+3250 IRTGTAVKEGTV
-3260 MIAMAG
+3260 AMAG
-3266 HMAELTAFHTIG
+3266 HMAELATFHAIG

-3287 LFVDDEEEESK
+3287 MFVDDEEKESE

-3305 DIAGSVLSDMNPLPP
+3305 DIAGSMLADMNPLPP
-3320 IGYLEDVSKEMLN
+3320 LGYLEDVVKEMAN
-3333 RYLLFPLSEGMD
+3333 KYMLFPLSEGLD
-3345 GVPKFLGGDSSD
+3345 GVPSFLEGEDYD

-3372 YSSNPE
+3372 YSSSPE
-3378 LSASGLFKVVMGPYG
+3378 LSASGLLKVAMGPYG
-3393 EFGTDAHNTLKNLM
+3393 EFVTDAGNTVRNLM
-3407 EDGNKVYSSTG
+3407 EGGNKVYSSTG

-3444 QMAGFSSKEIDIVAR
+3444 QMAGFSSKEIDILAR
-3459 RLDDLPRERSLGS
+3459 RLDDMPRERSFGS
-3472 EEELAAYEMI
+3472 EEELAAYETI
-3482 AKSVFADDA
+3482 ARSVLAEDR

-3510 IDKLNY
+3510 IEKLNY
-3516 SPYDAERA
+3516 SPFDAEKA
-3524 ASRFK
+3524 ASKFQ
-3529 KGAKETVV
+3529 KGAKAAAV
-3537 EISMRQMDGY
+3537 ELSMREMDGY
-3547 AQHIRDIRAI
+3547 AQHIRDIRII
-3557 FKNAGDAKDYFTMVN
+3557 FKNAGDAKDYFAMVN

-3587 NLADFYMAGMRSG
+3587 SLADLYMAGMRSG

>member
-107 YDYGQAYEKERLDY
+107 YDYGQVYGSERQSF
-121 INQNF
+121 IQNNF
-126 DLARYYQSNGMSADA
+126 DLARYYSANGMAADA
-141 ARLDSLTQEQ
+141 ERVRQLPQEQ
-151 RQIERQSV
+151 LELERGSV
-159 LDGIENLMGDDVNEG
+159 LDAINSLIDDDINSG
-174 YIELAKG
+174 YIELGKG
-181 LEGSPKNQY
+181 LDGAPDQREYNQVTSLLARG
-190 EMLKGFSAENIYAGR
+190 LKGTLYSGYGKDGGLFGQFTYDPDPLGLYAAEDPRDSMSLEEREDDFADRFSDWHKRN
-205 DRGFYAPNFDI
+205 
-216 DESLDYEGKAREYKN
+216 L
-231 AVVGMEKERAG
+231 G
-242 NEAFSYINQQIEPIV
+242 NKTFSYVNSQVEPTA
-257 SDKFQRQIG
+257 SEKYAQFLGQ
-266 KELSIDERRAIE
+266 ELSVEQRRAIE
-278 QNLYKNYDIATDL
+278 QNLYRNYNIAADL

-299 SGQGWL
+299 SGRGWL
-305 GVTDVFAP
+305 GVTDVFGP
-313 GFRQSILKMWD
+313 GLQRSMLQAWD
-324 GVATPVENALG
+324 GIATGVENVLG
-335 GSDEDQAYRQE
+335 GDEEDQAYRQQ
-346 RIKEIGMEMAVSS
+346 RIKEIGQEMAVAT
-359 KSLEDKL
+359 KNLEQKIAEY
-366 LDLDIPGF
+366 DIEGYF
-374 MSDGIGMLGA
+374 TDALGQFGA
-384 SLPLMGAAMIT
+384 SLPMMGAAMIT
-395 GAVTRG
+395 GAVTR
-401 NPRAVG
+401 NPRASMAAV
-407 SVTSILGGATIY
+407 SVFGAATVY
-419 SENRDT
+419 SENREN

-431 NDAQKLGFVASSGI
+431 SSAEQMGFVASSGI

-451 AVGAQIFAGKSFGGA
+451 MVAANILSGGGVAGAVAKKLGSRVAKNQVAKY
-466 LVKSLMSKT
+466 
-475 GEQTIKSWTAGLL
+475 TAGLL
-488 MGAGLG
+488 TGMGLGAIEEGVTEGITAAWQYNAMIDAKRRGGEAVDWDYNEFISQVKQGTLAGMAMGGGLAGLG
-494 AVEEGITE
+494 N
-502 GVTAGWQY
+502 VT
-510 TSRINAMRAAGEP
+510 
-523 VEWNYDDFWKQ
+523 
-534 TREGALAGIAMGG
+534 
-547 TLSPAGTIARTV
+547 RTV
-559 ATKSLDLLRTTAK
+559 ATKGLDMLRTTAK

-577 SQFSQAESRSERA
+577 KEFTQAESKAERA
-590 TIGRKIV
+590 SIGRKIV
-597 DAVDAYTKL
+597 DAIDAHTKL
-606 SDRRQQLMEYLAETN
+606 FDRRQQLMEYLAETN

-643 RADANGRRSITKEVR
+643 RADSNGRRGITKEVR
-658 ELMQERG
+658 ELLQERS

-717 LGYVSKIVERLTR
+717 LGYVSKIVGRLTR
-730 FDVSPHTLIDGE
+730 LDVSPHTLIDGE

-1006 DEGFDESKSQVVFR
+1006 DEGFDESKSQ
-1020 AGNLTDKAEPAAK
+1020 
-1033 MRGRRST
+1033 
-1040 GHFGTGFYFFSDENR
+1040 
-1055 AVEYAEPDNR
+1055 
-1065 KVSQLDISDYNLAR
+1065 
-1079 ATKGLHEVLKDIN
+1079 
-1092 NSSEASEA
+1092 
-1100 MWSGGD
+1100 
-1106 YEFSTYTF
+1106 
-1114 IRVGSV
+1114 
-1120 TGDFVTEEQARE
+1120 
-1132 MRDRAQEIFNKQKD
+1132 
-1146 IPPARYRERDS
+1146 
-1157 ISTVVMKAMGYEGVN
+1157 
-1172 AVGTDL
+1172 
-1178 DNSTYGTVIYDIK
+1178 
-1191 KGAEPK
+1191 
-1197 AQAMNAGDSKIEATV
+1197 AMNAGDSKIEATV

-1285 ATEQDIYPVQAYD
+1285 ATEQNIYPVQAYD

-1370 LSGVSK
+1370 LSRVSK
-1376 PLQDVSNNL
+1376 PLQDVRNNL

-1430 DEGSPLIDQPDIVF
+1430 DEGSPLIDQPDVVF

-1458 DNYMEAYSVAENLA
+1458 DDYMEAYSVAETMA

-1496 QAAGITPSQRDE
+1496 QATGITPSQREE

-1518 QRQTRNDLV
+1518 QRQTRNDV
-1527 LQVLNKYELGEI
+1527 ILQVLNKYELGEI

-1570 SALDANKV
+1570 SSLDANKV

-1614 HQGKEAERRSPFI
+1614 HQGKKAEERTPFLG
-1627 YGKTIGYGQTAVIT
+1627 GKSIGYGQAAIINNV
-1641 NATFDSTPKAALSI
+1641 TFDSTPTAALNI
-1655 ARGKSKTTIARMF
+1655 ARETAKSTIARMF
-1668 GDWRNE
+1668 GDWKNE
-1674 DSQVTRQRAVDI
+1674 DPQVTRQRAVDI
-1686 MNGPD
+1686 MAGPD

-1700 KMDGWVQVGMNP
+1700 KMEGWVQVGMNP

-1751 DPRFEAKSNVSGRT
+1751 DPRFEAKSKVSGRT

-2004 KFSTNIGKA
+2004 RFATNIGKA
-2013 VAVKSRESA
+2013 VAVKSKESA

-2060 ILQGGQVNE
+2060 ILQGGQVND

-2076 TSEVKLEKDPNP
+2076 ASEVKLERDPNP

-2096 VSVDP
+2096 VNTDP

-2107 TIVFKSMRSA
+2107 TIVFKTMRSA

-2157 GGMGQATWGRMTVKS
+2157 GGMGQATWGRMTVKA

-2235 LWNKKKNEVVDL
+2235 LWNKRKGEVVDL
-2247 LVASGMSKENALA
+2247 LVASGMSKENAMA

-2460 SKVKTFFDTEEQR
+2460 SKVKTFFDAEEQR

-2670 DAIKNELTSKGVR
+2670 DAIRGELTSKGIR
-2683 AGAKPILSL
+2683 AGERPILSL

-2781 GQNEAEWYLALRNS
+2781 GQNEAEWYLALRDS

-2837 VQTERADL
+2837 VQAERADL

-2879 NYTPFEVKVK
+2879 NYTPFEVRVK

-2904 IMDSM
+2904 IMDNM

-3250 LKEADTKREG
+3250 LRESDARKEG

-3298 YRKNPWL
+3298 HRKNPWL

-3333 RYLLFPLSEGMD
+3333 RYFLFPLSEGMD

-3357 DRYER
+3357 ERYER

-3378 LSASGLFKVVMGPYG
+3378 LSAGALLKVTFGPYG
-3393 EFGTDAHNTLKNLM
+3393 EFALDAKNSFDNLM
-3407 EDGNKVYSSTG
+3407 ERSNKVYSSTG
-3418 KEYFVR
+3418 REYFIR

-3502 IERFQRIL
+3502 TERFQRIL
-3510 IDKLNY
+3510 IEKLNY

-3529 KGAKETVV
+3529 KGAKETAV

-3547 AQHIRDIRAI
+3547 AQHIRDIRVI
-3557 FKNAGDAKDYFTMVN
+3557 FKNAGDAKDYFSMVN

>member
-17 AGASEAELQAMIDS
+17 AGASKAELQAMIDEFQS
-31 YQASIQQEP
+31 MAATAPQEDS
-40 VKKKE
+40 KKKDE
-45 EASVLERASEVDFG
+45 TSPLEPASEVDFTD
-59 GSSSGLATPAQQDE
+59 SSSGLATPAQQDE
-73 YDSGASVSTSV
+73 DDSGASASTPV
-84 TFDPYQTYNFG
+84 TFDPYQTYDFG
-95 GKEIP
+95 GQQIP

-107 YDYGQAYEKERLDY
+107 YDYGQVYGSERQSF
-121 INQNF
+121 IQNNF
-126 DLARYYQSNGMSADA
+126 DLARYYSANGMAADA
-141 ARLDSLTQEQ
+141 ERVRQLSPEQ
-151 RQIERQSV
+151 LELERGSV
-159 LDGIENLMGDDVNEG
+159 LDGINSLIDDDINSG
-174 YIELAKG
+174 YIELGKGLDGAPDQGEYNQVNSLLAGGAKG
-181 LEGSPKNQY
+181 SLYSGYGKDGGLFDGFVSDPDPLGLYAAEDPRDSMSLE
-190 EMLKGFSAENIYAGR
+190 EREDDFA
-205 DRGFYAPNFDI
+205 DRFGDWHKRN
-216 DESLDYEGKAREYKN
+216 L
-231 AVVGMEKERAG
+231 G
-242 NEAFSYINQQIEPIV
+242 NKTFSYVNSQVEPTA
-257 SDKFQRQIG
+257 SEKYAQFLGQ
-266 KELSIDERRAIE
+266 ELSVEQRRAIE
-278 QNLYKNYDIATDL
+278 QNLYRNYNIAADL

-299 SGQGWL
+299 SGRGWL
-305 GVTDVFAP
+305 GVTDVFGP
-313 GFRQSILKMWD
+313 GFQRGMLQAWD
-324 GVATPVENALG
+324 GIATSVENVLG
-335 GSDEDQAYRQE
+335 GDEEDQAYRQQ
-346 RIKEIGMEMAVSS
+346 RIKEVGQEMAVAT
-359 KSLEDKL
+359 KNLEQKL
-366 LDLDIPGF
+366 AENDIEGYF
-374 MSDGIGMLGA
+374 TDTLGQFGA
-384 SLPLMGAAMIT
+384 SLPMMGAAMIT
-395 GAVTRG
+395 GAVTR
-401 NPRAVG
+401 NPRASMAAV
-407 SVTSILGGATIY
+407 SVFGAATVY
-419 SENRDT
+419 SENREN

-431 NDAQKLGFVASSGI
+431 SSAEQVGFVASSGI

-451 AVGAQIFAGKSFGGA
+451 MVAANILSGGGVAGAVAKRLGSRVAKNQVAKY
-466 LVKSLMSKT
+466 
-475 GEQTIKSWTAGLL
+475 TAGLL
-488 MGAGLG
+488 TGMGLG
-494 AVEEGITE
+494 AIEEGVTEGIT
-502 GVTAGWQY
+502 AAWQY
-510 TSRINAMRAAGEP
+510 NAMIDAKRRGGEA
-523 VEWNYDDFWKQ
+523 VDWDYNEFISQVKQ
-534 TREGALAGIAMGG
+534 GALAGMAMGG
-547 TLSPAGTIARTV
+547 GLAGLGNVTRTV
-559 ATKSLDLLRTTAK
+559 ATKGLDMLRTTAK

-577 SQFSQAESRSERA
+577 KQFTQAESKAERA
-590 TIGRKIV
+590 SIGRKIV
-597 DAVDAYTKL
+597 DAIDAHTKL
-606 SDRRQQLMEYLAETN
+606 FDRRQQLMEYLAETN

-628 VDIHNRVEILAEQYT
+628 VDIHNKVEILAEQYT
-643 RADANGRRSITKEVR
+643 RADSNGRRKITKEVR
-658 ELMQERG
+658 ELLQERG
-665 SIEGE
+665 TIEGE
-670 MDSMFETDGKLE
+670 MDSMLQTDGNLE
-682 SRILGREARKAA
+682 SRILAKEGRKAG

-709 KVTVTKEN
+709 KVTVTAGN
-717 LGYVSKIVERLTR
+717 LDSVSKLVSRLTSL
-730 FDVSPHTLIDGE
+730 DVLPHTTLDGE

-761 MNLVR
+761 MNVVR
-766 AMSSLGDVAVDMY
+766 GLASLGDVAIDMY
-779 RDFDTYIE
+779 RDYDTYIA
-787 DLMSVATVR
+787 DLM
-796 DKETGEIRNMTR
+796 EEGGMTR
-808 EEATQIA
+808 EEAVNAA

-827 LFLPA
+827 LFLPS
-832 LLENTAYHEGYHDV
+832 LLENTAYHEGYHDFV
-846 VIQSIGTK
+846 LQTIGTK

-870 LVSRYSKFLS
+870 LSKRYSQFLT

-885 RGNLLSTLDDS
+885 RGNLTSSLDDKS
-896 NLSEKQKV
+896 LTEQQKV
-904 QVADEFLMEILGDL
+904 QVADEFLTELLADIT
-918 SAGNVSL
+918 AGNISI
-925 DVQKSI
+925 DIQKSV
-931 IRQFIDYLSPQLGR
+931 IRQFMEFLAPHLGR
-945 MGIRNIPNA
+945 IGVRGIPDA
-954 KIEDVVS
+954 KIDNVVS
-961 ALQQLTQE
+961 AIQQMTQE
-969 FAEGRRVE
+969 FSEGRRLE
-977 GLMTLNAAV
+977 GQRRLNEAV
-986 TRAGYASMATKI
+986 IRAGYAGMATKI
-998 GVTTDDDV
+998 GIAADEDS
-1006 DEGFDESKSQVVFR
+1006 DEGFDESKSQ
-1020 AGNLTDKAEPAAK
+1020 
-1033 MRGRRST
+1033 
-1040 GHFGTGFYFFSDENR
+1040 
-1055 AVEYAEPDNR
+1055 
-1065 KVSQLDISDYNLAR
+1065 
-1079 ATKGLHEVLKDIN
+1079 
-1092 NSSEASEA
+1092 A
-1100 MWSGGD
+1100 MD
-1106 YEFSTYTF
+1106 
-1114 IRVGSV
+1114 
-1120 TGDFVTEEQARE
+1120 
-1132 MRDRAQEIFNKQKD
+1132 
-1146 IPPARYRERDS
+1146 
-1157 ISTVVMKAMGYEGVN
+1157 
-1172 AVGTDL
+1172 
-1178 DNSTYGTVIYDIK
+1178 
-1191 KGAEPK
+1191 
-1197 AQAMNAGDSKIEATV
+1197 AGDSKIEATII
-1212 VFKVGKSRV
+1212 FKVGKTRV
-1221 SGRYGVTRVFNNE
+1221 SGRYPVTRVFNNE
-1234 KHIDNFI
+1234 QHLENFI
-1241 DLMKRKKGWDFDDI
+1241 KWMEKNKGWESDEI
-1255 YVIEGTYNGVEYK
+1255 YIKEGTYRGVDYK
-1268 KKDSVQPQQPE
+1268 RKDAVQSQQPR
-1279 PRRRIP
+1279 PRTKVQ
-1285 ATEQDIYPVQAYD
+1285 ATEQDVYSVQAWD
-1298 HKSFAQNMAT
+1298 HEAFAKNMAK
-1308 ALRLMRE
+1308 ALQLMKE
-1315 SGNNLGIQVTPL
+1315 SGVNLGIQVTPL
-1327 TAEDLS
+1327 TAEDVKK
-1333 AIAKGGGAIY
+1333 IADEGGAIF
-1343 STSDNKAGAYIKRDG
+1343 STSDNKAGAYVKRDG

-1365 SPEST
+1365 SPESS
-1370 LSGVSK
+1370 LSRVSK
-1376 PLQDVSNNL
+1376 PLQDKRNNL
-1385 AKKWGMVSGFFD
+1385 AKNWGMKSGFFD

-1430 DEGSPLIDQPDIVF
+1430 EEGSPLREQPDVVF
-1444 FVEGKGSVGDGKMY
+1444 FVEGEGKVGDGKMY
-1458 DNYMEAYSVAENLA
+1458 DDYMEAYSSAETMA

-1480 AMPDLGL
+1480 ALPNPELQ
-1487 SENAETTIE
+1487 ENAEVSIE
-1496 QAAGITPSQRDE
+1496 EASGITPSQME
-1508 RRTAMKLPES
+1508 QRRTEIKLPES
-1518 QRQTRNDLV
+1518 QRQVRNNVILG
-1527 LQVLNKYELGEI
+1527 VLNKYELGEI

-1583 GVNKQ
+1583 GVNKE

-1614 HQGKEAERRSPFI
+1614 HQGKKAEARSPFLG
-1627 YGKTIGYGQTAVIT
+1627 GKSIGYGQTAVIT
-1641 NATFDSTPKAALSI
+1641 NATFDSTPTAALNI
-1655 ARGKSKTTIARMF
+1655 ARGTAKTTIARMF

-1674 DSQVTRQRAVDI
+1674 NPEATRQRAVDI

-1700 KMDGWVQVGMNP
+1700 KMEGWVQVGMNP

-1723 GRPLAEASEVIQVGA
+1723 GRPLAEASEIIQVGA

-1751 DPRFEAKSNVSGRT
+1751 DPRFEAKSKVGGKA
-1765 IKFQRPGSIVA
+1765 IKFQRPGSDVT
-1776 DPVSLVKPQKIG
+1776 DPVSLVKSQKIG
-1788 IFDFK
+1788 IFDLK
-1793 YAASTTQMEEWLKS
+1793 YAASTTQMEDWLKS
-1807 GLVRQEDMSMLEGR
+1807 GIVRQEDMSILEGR

-1864 ETAGKNMANELNEL
+1864 ESAGNNMANELNEL
-1878 LKNSPDGKAYLLLIS
+1878 LKKSPDGKAYLLLIS
-1893 GGREKHK
+1893 GSREKHR
-1900 SSTNGVMSVAS
+1900 SSTNGVMSMAAL
-1911 IGFELVNQGI
+1911 GFELVNQGV
-1921 ITKTELKN
+1921 ITKTELKS
-1929 VLKQSIAE
+1929 VLKQTIAE
-1937 TEQLSVRNQIAAN
+1937 TEQLSVQKQIAAN

-1963 NKGTTKLSSMGGTIE
+1963 KNGTTKLSSMGGTIE

-2004 KFSTNIGKA
+2004 KFATNIGKA
-2013 VAVKSRESA
+2013 VVVKSKESA

-2034 VFEFRPNA
+2034 VFGFRPNA

-2088 TAAYPLKL
+2088 TASYPLKL
-2096 VSVDP
+2096 VNTDP

-2107 TIVFKSMRSA
+2107 TIVFKTMRSA

-2124 GVNPLNRGLE
+2124 GVNPANRGLE

-2143 GERQLITP
+2143 GERKLITP
-2151 PAFEMM
+2151 AAFEMM

-2183 LNMNESVPI
+2183 LNMDESKPI

-2225 KLVITPSKTE
+2225 KLIITPSKTE
-2235 LWNKKKNEVVDL
+2235 LWNKRKGEVVDL
-2247 LVASGMSKENALA
+2247 LVASGMSKENAQA

-2275 RKLAAK
+2275 RKLATK
-2281 EAQKILGKR
+2281 EAQSTLGKR

-2303 ELDQLKNKAKTVDEF
+2303 ELDQLKNKAKTVEEF

-2365 EAEVMDTFVEKLID
+2365 EAEVMDTFIEKLID
-2379 IFDKQDAKEA
+2379 IFDKQDAKAA

-2394 ASIRVARKLQ
+2394 ASISAARKLQ
-2404 QRLNDIT
+2404 QRLNNIT

-2433 ADINPAML
+2433 ADINPALL

-2446 KDFVNTLNAAVQTV
+2446 KDFINTLNAAVQTV
-2460 SKVKTFFDTEEQR
+2460 SKVKTSFSAEEQR

-2488 ALADKFKAM
+2488 ALADKFNAM

-2504 VRVAKARANAEKNGT
+2504 VMVAKAKALAEKNGT
-2519 SFEEEYSALL
+2519 TFEDEYSKLL
-2529 KADALRNVSGTR
+2529 KAEGLRRVSGTR
-2541 KAILKFIEDNP
+2541 KAILNFIEENP

-2613 LYDATQFNV
+2613 LYDATKFNV
-2622 RELVARLNKLDKIH
+2622 SELVARLSKLDKIH

-2670 DAIKNELTSKGVR
+2670 DAIKGELTRKGIK
-2683 AGAKPILSL
+2683 AGARPILSL
-2692 LDTADSFLRLVFRVD
+2692 LDTADSFLRLVFKTD

-2736 TAEAISEEIDRIEGE
+2736 TVEAISEEIDRIEKE
-2751 GGSVKTVLDN
+2751 GGSVKTVSDN

-2776 EEAAP
+2776 EEGAP
-2781 GQNEAEWYLALRNS
+2781 GQNEAEWYLALRDA

-2822 EYLFAEKNLPDLIAK
+2822 EYLFTEKNLPDLLAK
-2837 VQTERADL
+2837 VQTERPDL

-2851 MAGVHSTLEDSF
+2851 MTGVHSTLEDSF

-2879 NYTPFEVKVK
+2879 NYTPFSVKVR

-2895 DESLQMRQA
+2895 DEGLQMRQA

-2922 SSYERNPKSITGSN
+2922 SSYERNPKSITGSG

-2942 FIKINERTL
+2942 FTKINERTL
-2951 RENTVLSNTVGE
+2951 RENTILSNTVGE
-2963 VIALQSVFSSDEM
+2963 VMALQSVFSSDEM
-2976 FELMPDDGVRSQLH
+2976 SELIADDGVRQQLH
-2990 AKLMNYI
+2990 SKLMQYI
-2997 TQDSGKAPFVFHS
+2997 TQDAGRAPFVFQS
-3010 RFMIGGKRFRNP
+3010 RFMVGGKKFRNP
-3022 FKTIRNA
+3022 IKTIRNA
-3029 VIVKAFG
+3029 VVVKAFG

-3043 KQSTVLISTMANT
+3043 KQSTVLLSTMFNSKVPT
-3056 KNPVQS
+3056 QS
-3062 IPYMIQTVGELFAF
+3062 IPYMIKTVGELFAF

-3082 LTDSKIALEANGR
+3082 FTDSKIALEANGR

-3160 DYLISEGLADSFDD
+3160 DYLISEGLADSFDE

-3184 DLDALSYADS
+3184 NLDALSYADS

-3214 TGGAI
+3214 TSGTMSA
-3219 GPVVDFMRNIVLPFA
+3219 VVAMVRNIILPFA
-3234 RFAVNKKRSI
+3234 RFAVNKKRSV
-3244 YSDFNK
+3244 YSDFEK
-3250 LKEADTKREG
+3250 IRTGTAVKEGTV
-3260 MIAMAG
+3260 AMAG
-3266 HMAELTAFHTIG
+3266 HMAELATFHAIG

-3287 LFVDDEEEESK
+3287 MFVDDEEKESE

-3305 DIAGSVLSDMNPLPP
+3305 DIAGSMLADMNPLPP
-3320 IGYLEDVSKEMLN
+3320 LGYLEDVVKEMTN
-3333 RYLLFPLSEGMD
+3333 KYLLFPISEGMD
-3345 GVPKFLGGDSSD
+3345 GIPSFLEGEGYD

-3372 YSSNPE
+3372 YSSSPE
-3378 LSASGLFKVVMGPYG
+3378 LSASGLLQVAMGPYG
-3393 EFGTDAHNTLKNLM
+3393 EFVNDAANVVRNLM

-3418 KEYFVR
+3418 KEYFIR

-3482 AKSVFADDA
+3482 AKSVFRDDA

-3510 IDKLNY
+3510 IEKLDY
-3516 SPYDAERA
+3516 SPYDAEKA
-3524 ASRFK
+3524 ASKFQ
-3529 KGAKETVV
+3529 KGAKAAAIEL
-3537 EISMRQMDGY
+3537 SMRDMDGY
-3547 AQHIRDIRAI
+3547 AQHIRDIRVI
-3557 FKNAGDAKDYFTMVN
+3557 FKNAGDAKDYFAMVN
-3572 NRKNSMDA
+3572 RRKDSMDA
-3580 AEFAEFK
+3580 SEFTEFK

>member
-1 METKEQFL
+1 
-9 ARYYAAAE
+9 
-17 AGASEAELQAMIDS
+17 
-31 YQASIQQEP
+31 
-40 VKKKE
+40 
-45 EASVLERASEVDFG
+45 
-59 GSSSGLATPAQQDE
+59 
-73 YDSGASVSTSV
+73 
-84 TFDPYQTYNFG
+84 
-95 GKEIP
+95 
-100 GADAQLV
+100 
-107 YDYGQAYEKERLDY
+107 
-121 INQNF
+121 
-126 DLARYYQSNGMSADA
+126 
-141 ARLDSLTQEQ
+141 
-151 RQIERQSV
+151 
-159 LDGIENLMGDDVNEG
+159 
-174 YIELAKG
+174 
-181 LEGSPKNQY
+181 
-190 EMLKGFSAENIYAGR
+190 
-205 DRGFYAPNFDI
+205 
-216 DESLDYEGKAREYKN
+216 
-231 AVVGMEKERAG
+231 
-242 NEAFSYINQQIEPIV
+242 
-257 SDKFQRQIG
+257 
-266 KELSIDERRAIE
+266 
-278 QNLYKNYDIATDL
+278 
-291 TGEGYVNE
+291 
-299 SGQGWL
+299 
-305 GVTDVFAP
+305 
-313 GFRQSILKMWD
+313 
-324 GVATPVENALG
+324 
-335 GSDEDQAYRQE
+335 
-346 RIKEIGMEMAVSS
+346 
-359 KSLEDKL
+359 
-366 LDLDIPGF
+366 
-374 MSDGIGMLGA
+374 
-384 SLPLMGAAMIT
+384 
-395 GAVTRG
+395 
-401 NPRAVG
+401 
-407 SVTSILGGATIY
+407 
-419 SENRDT
+419 
-425 EWFQNL
+425 
-431 NDAQKLGFVASSGI
+431 
-445 AEGLPA
+445 
-451 AVGAQIFAGKSFGGA
+451 
-466 LVKSLMSKT
+466 
-475 GEQTIKSWTAGLL
+475 
-488 MGAGLG
+488 
-494 AVEEGITE
+494 
-502 GVTAGWQY
+502 
-510 TSRINAMRAAGEP
+510 
-523 VEWNYDDFWKQ
+523 
-534 TREGALAGIAMGG
+534 
-547 TLSPAGTIARTV
+547 
-559 ATKSLDLLRTTAK
+559 
-572 INELK
+572 
-577 SQFSQAESRSERA
+577 
-590 TIGRKIV
+590 
-597 DAVDAYTKL
+597 
-606 SDRRQQLMEYLAETN
+606 MEYLAETN

-628 VDIHNRVEILAEQYT
+628 VDIHNKVEILAEQYT
-643 RADANGRRSITKEVR
+643 RADSNGRRKITKEVR
-658 ELMQERG
+658 ELLQERG
-665 SIEGE
+665 TIEGE
-670 MDSMFETDGKLE
+670 MDSMLQTDGKLE
-682 SRILGREARKAA
+682 SRILAKEGRKAG

-709 KVTVTKEN
+709 KVTVTAGN
-717 LGYVSKIVERLTR
+717 LDSVSKLISRLTSL
-730 FDVSPHTLIDGE
+730 DVLPHTTLDGE

-761 MNLVR
+761 MNVVR
-766 AMSSLGDVAVDMY
+766 GLASLGDVAIDMY
-779 RDFDTYIE
+779 RDYDTYIA
-787 DLMSVATVR
+787 DLM
-796 DKETGEIRNMTR
+796 EEGGMTR
-808 EEATQIA
+808 EEAVNAA

-827 LFLPA
+827 LFLPS
-832 LLENTAYHEGYHDV
+832 LLENTAYHEGYHDFV
-846 VIQSIGTK
+846 LQTIGTK

-870 LVSRYSKFLS
+870 LSKRYSQFLT

-885 RGNLLSTLDDS
+885 RGNLTSSLDDKS
-896 NLSEKQKV
+896 LTEQQKV
-904 QVADEFLMEILGDL
+904 QVADEFLTELLADIT
-918 SAGNVSL
+918 AGNISI
-925 DVQKSI
+925 DIQKSV
-931 IRQFIDYLSPQLGR
+931 IRQFMEFLAPHLGR
-945 MGIRNIPNA
+945 IGVRGIPDA
-954 KIEDVVS
+954 KIDNVVS
-961 ALQQLTQE
+961 AIQQMTQE
-969 FAEGRRVE
+969 FSEGRRLE
-977 GLMTLNAAV
+977 GQRKLNEAV
-986 TRAGYASMATKI
+986 IRAGYAGMATKI
-998 GVTTDDDV
+998 GIAADEDS

-1106 YEFSTYTF
+1106 YKFSTYTF

-1120 TGDFVTEEQARE
+1120 TGDFVTDEQARE

-1197 AQAMNAGDSKIEATV
+1197 AQAMNAGDSKIEATII
-1212 VFKVGKSRV
+1212 FKVGKTRV
-1221 SGRYGVTRVFNNE
+1221 SGRHPVTRVFNNE
-1234 KHIDNFI
+1234 QHLENFI
-1241 DLMKRKKGWDFDDI
+1241 KWMEKNKGWESDEI
-1255 YVIEGTYNGVEYK
+1255 YIKEGTYRGVDYK
-1268 KKDSVQPQQPE
+1268 RKDAVQSQQPR
-1279 PRRRIP
+1279 PRTKVQ
-1285 ATEQDIYPVQAYD
+1285 ATEQDVYSVQAWD
-1298 HKSFAQNMAT
+1298 HEAFAKNMAK
-1308 ALRLMRE
+1308 ALQLMKE
-1315 SGNNLGIQVTPL
+1315 SGVNLGIQVTPL
-1327 TAEDLS
+1327 TAEDVKK
-1333 AIAKGGGAIY
+1333 IADEGGAIF
-1343 STSDNKAGAYIKRDG
+1343 STSDNKAGAYVKRDG

-1365 SPEST
+1365 SPESS
-1370 LSGVSK
+1370 LSRVSK
-1376 PLQDVSNNL
+1376 PLQDKRNNL
-1385 AKKWGMVSGFFD
+1385 AKNWGMKSGFFD

-1430 DEGSPLIDQPDIVF
+1430 EEGSPLREQPDVVF
-1444 FVEGKGSVGDGKMY
+1444 FVEGEGKVGDGKMY
-1458 DNYMEAYSVAENLA
+1458 DDYMEAYSSAETMA

-1480 AMPDLGL
+1480 ALPNPELQ
-1487 SENAETTIE
+1487 ENAEVSIE
-1496 QAAGITPSQRDE
+1496 EASGITPSQME
-1508 RRTAMKLPES
+1508 QRRTEIKLPES
-1518 QRQTRNDLV
+1518 QRQVRNNVILG
-1527 LQVLNKYELGEI
+1527 VLNKYELGEI

-1583 GVNKQ
+1583 GVNKEI
-1588 VEDGYYVGLRL
+1588 EDGYYVGLRL

-1614 HQGKEAERRSPFI
+1614 HQGKKAEARSPFLG
-1627 YGKTIGYGQTAVIT
+1627 GKSIGYGQTAVIT
-1641 NATFDSTPKAALSI
+1641 NATFDSTPTAALNI
-1655 ARGKSKTTIARMF
+1655 ARGTAKTTIARMF

-1674 DSQVTRQRAVDI
+1674 NPEATRQRAVDI

-1700 KMDGWVQVGMNP
+1700 KMEGWVQVGMNP

-1723 GRPLAEASEVIQVGA
+1723 GRPLAEASEIIQVGA

-1751 DPRFEAKSNVSGRT
+1751 DPRFEAKSKVGGKA
-1765 IKFQRPGSIVA
+1765 IKFQRPGSDVT
-1776 DPVSLVKPQKIG
+1776 DPVSLVKSQKIG
-1788 IFDFK
+1788 IFDLK
-1793 YAASTTQMEEWLKS
+1793 YAASTTQMEDWLKS
-1807 GLVRQEDMSMLEGR
+1807 GIVRQEDMSILEGR

-1864 ETAGKNMANELNEL
+1864 ESAGNNMANELNEL
-1878 LKNSPDGKAYLLLIS
+1878 LKKSPDGKAYLLLIS
-1893 GGREKHK
+1893 GSREKHR
-1900 SSTNGVMSVAS
+1900 SSTNGVMSMAAL
-1911 IGFELVNQGI
+1911 GFELVNQGV
-1921 ITKTELKN
+1921 ITKTELKS
-1929 VLKQSIAE
+1929 VLKQTIAE
-1937 TEQLSVRNQIAAN
+1937 TEQLSVQKQIAAN

-1963 NKGTTKLSSMGGTIE
+1963 KNGTTKLSSMGGTIE
-1978 ALFERF
+1978 TLFERF

-2004 KFSTNIGKA
+2004 KFATNIGKA
-2013 VAVKSRESA
+2013 VVVKSKESA

-2088 TAAYPLKL
+2088 TASYPLKL
-2096 VSVDP
+2096 VNTDP

-2107 TIVFKSMRSA
+2107 TIVFKTMRSA

-2124 GVNPLNRGLE
+2124 GVNPANRGLE

-2143 GERQLITP
+2143 GERKLITP
-2151 PAFEMM
+2151 AAFEMM

-2183 LNMNESVPI
+2183 LNMDESKPI

-2225 KLVITPSKTE
+2225 KLIIAPSKTE
-2235 LWNKKKNEVVDL
+2235 LWNKRKREVVDL
-2247 LVASGMSKENALA
+2247 LVASGMSKENAQA

-2275 RKLAAK
+2275 RKLATK
-2281 EAQKILGKR
+2281 EAQSTLGKR

-2303 ELDQLKNKAKTVDEF
+2303 ELDQLKNKAKTVEEF

-2365 EAEVMDTFVEKLID
+2365 EAEVMDTFIEKLID
-2379 IFDKQDAKEA
+2379 IFDKQDAKAA

-2394 ASIRVARKLQ
+2394 ASISAARKLQ
-2404 QRLNDIT
+2404 QRLNNIT

-2433 ADINPAML
+2433 ADINPALL

-2446 KDFVNTLNAAVQTV
+2446 KDFINTLNASVQTV
-2460 SKVKTFFDTEEQR
+2460 SKVKTSFSAEEQR

-2504 VRVAKARANAEKNGT
+2504 VMVAKAKALAEKNGT
-2519 SFEEEYSALL
+2519 TFEDEYSKLL
-2529 KADALRNVSGTR
+2529 KAEGLRRVSGTR
-2541 KAILKFIEDNP
+2541 KAILNFIEENP

-2613 LYDATQFNV
+2613 LYDATKFNV
-2622 RELVARLNKLDKIH
+2622 SELVARLSKLDKIH

-2670 DAIKNELTSKGVR
+2670 DAIKGELTRKGIK
-2683 AGAKPILSL
+2683 AGARPILSL
-2692 LDTADSFLRLVFRVD
+2692 LDTADSFLRLVFKTD

-2736 TAEAISEEIDRIEGE
+2736 TVEAISEEIDRIEKE
-2751 GGSVKTVLDN
+2751 GGSVKTVSDN

-2776 EEAAP
+2776 EEGAP
-2781 GQNEAEWYLALRNS
+2781 GQNEAEWYLALRDA

-2822 EYLFAEKNLPDLIAK
+2822 EYLFTEKNLPDLIAK

-2851 MAGVHSTLEDSF
+2851 MTGVHSTLEDSF

-2879 NYTPFEVKVK
+2879 NYTPFSVKVR

-2895 DESLQMRQA
+2895 DEGLQMRQA

-2922 SSYERNPKSITGSN
+2922 SSYERNPKSITGSG

-2942 FIKINERTL
+2942 FTKINERTL
-2951 RENTVLSNTVGE
+2951 RENTILSNTVGE
-2963 VIALQSVFSSDEM
+2963 VMALQSVFSSDEM
-2976 FELMPDDGVRSQLH
+2976 SELIADDGVRQQLH
-2990 AKLMNYI
+2990 SKLMQYI
-2997 TQDSGKAPFVFHS
+2997 TQDAGRAPFVFQS
-3010 RFMIGGKRFRNP
+3010 RFMVGGKKFRNP
-3022 FKTIRNA
+3022 IKTIRNA
-3029 VIVKAFG
+3029 VVVKAFG

-3043 KQSTVLISTMANT
+3043 KQSTVLLSTMFNSKVPT
-3056 KNPVQS
+3056 QS
-3062 IPYMIQTVGELFAF
+3062 IPYMIKTVGELFAF

-3082 LTDSKIALEANGR
+3082 FTDSKIALEANGR

-3160 DYLISEGLADSFDD
+3160 DYLISEGLADSFDE

-3184 DLDALSYADS
+3184 NLDALSYADS

-3214 TGGAI
+3214 TSGTMSA
-3219 GPVVDFMRNIVLPFA
+3219 VVAMVRNIILPFA
-3234 RFAVNKKRSI
+3234 RFAVNKKRSV
-3244 YSDFNK
+3244 YSDFEK
-3250 LKEADTKREG
+3250 IRTGTAVKEGTV
-3260 MIAMAG
+3260 AMAG
-3266 HMAELTAFHTIG
+3266 HMAELATFHAIG

-3287 LFVDDEEEESK
+3287 MFVDDEEKESE

-3305 DIAGSVLSDMNPLPP
+3305 DIAGSMLADMNPLPP
-3320 IGYLEDVSKEMLN
+3320 LGYLEDVVKEMTN
-3333 RYLLFPLSEGMD
+3333 KYLLFPISEGMD
-3345 GVPKFLGGDSSD
+3345 GIPSFLEGEGYD

-3372 YSSNPE
+3372 YSSSPE
-3378 LSASGLFKVVMGPYG
+3378 LSASGLLQVAMGPYG
-3393 EFGTDAHNTLKNLM
+3393 EFVNDAANVVRNLM

-3418 KEYFVR
+3418 KEYFIR

-3482 AKSVFADDA
+3482 AKSVFRDDA

-3510 IDKLNY
+3510 IEKLDY
-3516 SPYDAERA
+3516 SPYDAEKA
-3524 ASRFK
+3524 ASKFQ
-3529 KGAKETVV
+3529 KGAKAAAIEL
-3537 EISMRQMDGY
+3537 SMRDMDGY
-3547 AQHIRDIRAI
+3547 AQHIRDIRVI
-3557 FKNAGDAKDYFTMVN
+3557 FKNAGDAKDYFAMVN
-3572 NRKNSMDA
+3572 RRKDSMDA
-3580 AEFAEFK
+3580 SEFTEFK